1 MMVHT
6 KMNLK
11 CASQKIFINKI
22 FTKLSQNKTVILEK
36 NLIAIEIQLK
46 RGSTDVSNVY
56 TATCP
61 YNYIKTRT
69 TDRQQHHVISKNSE
83 IRNAYIH
90 THSFVLNFISP
101 LSHSSEYHRLKNG
114 TTHTS
119 LNLPMS
125 ILLNETI
132 PRRHNHKPNQC
143 KIIPH

>member
-1 MMVHT
+1 MVHT

-69 TDRQQHHVISKNSE
+69 TDR
-83 IRNAYIH
+83 
-90 THSFVLNFISP
+90 
-101 LSHSSEYHRLKNG
+101 
-114 TTHTS
+114 
-119 LNLPMS
+119 
-125 ILLNETI
+125 
-132 PRRHNHKPNQC
+132 
-143 KIIPH
+143 